1 MFVGV
6 RASLPLMEAC
16 WSEIDRQRGDRR
28 EEPLHPPQLPKLLS
42 PGSEKKQRRD
52 FFPLSLSQKKK
63 ASCFMHEKIAD
74 SPSQDKVQGLSR
86 LQTLSKQSHVLK
98 GWGNGG
104 AGGVMLTQ
112 SRDEGG
118 GVKQE
123 AVVPLICTTYSH
135 STIVKTLKFNLTAAI
150 ARV

>member
-28 EEPLHPPQLPKLLS
+28 EEPLRPPQLPKLLS
-42 PGSEKKQRRD
+42 PGSERKQRRD
-52 FFPLSLSQKKK
+52 FFPLSLSLSQKK

-74 SPSQDKVQGLSR
+74 FPSQDKVQGLSR

-98 GWGNGG
+98 GWGNRG
-104 AGGVMLTQ
+104 AGGDADAKPRRERGSQTKKRWCH
-112 SRDEGG
+112 SF
-118 GVKQE
+118 
-123 AVVPLICTTYSH
+123 APPTATPPLLRH
-135 STIVKTLKFNLTAAI
+135 
-150 ARV
+150 